1 MTFLLYYVII
11 NTVEKGGRKH
21 LFGEKNHGGER
32 MKDNEMTRGELK
44 RIIEALQRKG
54 WSDSEIVAFL
64 LDVAE

>member
-1 MTFLLYYVII
+1 
-11 NTVEKGGRKH
+11 
-21 LFGEKNHGGER
+21 